1 MHDACQPYIHV
12 LYKQVSEPES
22 SACLKVHM
30 VFAESA
36 VTDFCAMSRDTG
48 GLQNLIDVLKALQKG
63 STGST
68 AAGKDLR
75 IILLT
80 VLLALAVDEANRA
93 ACLAQGLV
101 PLLVQMLQS
110 IRDDQV
116 RLLACFP
123 TWSFR

>member
-1 MHDACQPYIHV
+1 MMHCQPCVNV
-12 LYKQVSEPES
+12 LHKQVSVPET
-22 SACLKVHM
+22 SACLEVHI
-30 VFAESA
+30 VSAESA
-36 VTDFCAMSRDTG
+36 ITNSCAMSRDTG

-80 VLLALAVDEANRA
+80 VLLALAVDEPNRA

-110 IRDDQV
+110 IRDDEV
-116 RLLACFP
+116 RLLACFYI
-123 TWSFR
+123 WNFL

>member
-1 MHDACQPYIHV
+1 MQAS
-12 LYKQVSEPES
+12 LSK
-22 SACLKVHM
+22 A
-30 VFAESA
+30 A
-36 VTDFCAMSRDTG
+36 VADSGAIDRDTG
-48 GLQNLIDVLKALQKG
+48 GLHNLIDVLKALQKG

-80 VLLALAVDEANRA
+80 VLLAMGVDEANRA
-93 ACLAQGLV
+93 GCLAAGLI

-116 RLLACFP
+116 GCPMRFLKSTARM
-123 TWSFR
+123 S